1 MSAFSN
7 QSKKYDVFISYYSK
21 TGIDFARFL
30 KKGLLDFNV
39 TTFLDEEDIP
49 KSVNQNTDEWRQH
62 IDTAIKE
69 SSNFVLI
76 MTVGFNKRP
85 EVIRELKLAFEIGLK
100 KYFAKQANLGKTDV
114 IISIDDKTVDLTN
127 YENIFFSNEADLLRK
142 VISALLGKL
151 TQSIESQFESEA
163 KRMISSEGLDLKK
176 TNNPLVELVIG
187 STNDNVEW
195 LFANAQNQFLVSRFP
210 AYVEIEVRRS
220 FFESKPSNEAF
231 LKVQTNGLFHIILPL
246 YLNNE
251 DNGKGRDF
259 YFDNVFY
266 QTMKPFLFC
275 VRLMKF
281 HKIKSEQSLV
291 ILLKNVGGK
300 SICFD
305 TWAGRL
311 SNYTFTKSLPEI
323 QFQFS
328 FHPDEDWKKIVEK
341 VLFKFYRELCTEAG
355 CIEIID
361 LTIKHRMAE
370 IIRNMR
376 ELSTRYLGD
385 NIELPIVDIS
395 SFGLE

>member
-1 MSAFSN
+1 M
-7 QSKKYDVFISYYSK
+7 
-21 TGIDFARFL
+21 DFARFL

-39 TTFLDEEDIP
+39 ISFLDEENIP
-49 KSVNQNTDEWRQH
+49 KSVHQDTDEWRQY
-62 IDTAIKE
+62 IDTAIKD

-85 EVIRELKLAFEIGLK
+85 EVIRELKLAFGIGVK
-100 KYFAKQANLGKTDV
+100 KFFARQADLDKTDAIV
-114 IISIDDKTVDLTN
+114 SIDDKPVDLTN

-151 TQSIESQFESEA
+151 NKSKKSFFESEA
-163 KRMISSEGLDLKK
+163 KRMIASEGLELKT

-187 STNDNVEW
+187 STNDNKEW
-195 LFANAQNQFLVSRFP
+195 LTANSQNQFLVSRFP
-210 AYVEIEVRRS
+210 AYTEIEVMRS

-231 LKVQTNGLFHIILPL
+231 LKVQTNGLFHVILPL
-246 YLNNE
+246 NSDNE
-251 DNGKGRDF
+251 DNGKEKDFF
-259 YFDNVFY
+259 YFDSIFY

-281 HKIKSEQSLV
+281 HKIESEQSII

-311 SNYTFTKSLPEI
+311 YNYTFTKSLPEI
-323 QFQFS
+323 QFLFS
-328 FHPDEDWKKIVEK
+328 FRPDEEWKKITEK
-341 VLFKFYRELCTEAG
+341 VLLRFFRELCTETG
-355 CIEIID
+355 CLEITD
-361 LTIKHRMAE
+361 LIIKKRVAQ
-370 IIRNMR
+370 IIRDMG
-376 ELSTRYLGD
+376 ELRTRYLGD

-395 SFGLE
+395 TFGLE